1 MSRRDRIPSTLQKQL
16 LGEPEKIVQTFMS
29 SNFSLQMLCLQK
41 VITYHWIQFRKIH
54 YLSYENFGNIF
65 LIMDYTDKNLR
76 VLVLFLY
83 PNALHAAPRAR
94 CASTSISR
102 GGPAGRLANGTWG
115 TGRGF

>member
-1 MSRRDRIPSTLQKQL
+1 MYRRDRIPSSLQQQL
-16 LGEPEKIVQTFMS
+16 LGVPEKIVQTFMS
-29 SNFSLQMLCLQK
+29 SHFSLQMLRLQK

-54 YLSYENFGNIF
+54 YLRYENFGNIF
-65 LIMDYTDKNLR
+65 LIMDYKNKNLR

-102 GGPAGRLANGTWG
+102 GGPAGQLTNGTGG